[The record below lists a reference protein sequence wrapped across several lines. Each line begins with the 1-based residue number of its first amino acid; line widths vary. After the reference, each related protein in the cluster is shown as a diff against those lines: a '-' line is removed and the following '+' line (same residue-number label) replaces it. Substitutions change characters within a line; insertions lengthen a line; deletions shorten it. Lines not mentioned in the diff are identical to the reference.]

1 MFDIMSQAQ
10 NAIDAYNEALKAS
23 SANIANMNVIG
34 YKRVDVSFQSVYEKV
49 LSQGSGA
56 SGETGGTNPKQLGS
70 GMNVSNVSVDFSDGE
85 YSEANDIDLA
95 ISGNGLFIVSADD
108 GSTYRYTRAGQFSLD
123 SSGNLVTSAGYQVY
137 GLNSS
142 GSLVAITGLLG
153 NASDYSWNSGTGALL
168 YNGTATGY
176 RIAMTYF
183 TNPNGLVQSD
193 GTTFIATTASGDP
206 ATAQAPGGAAGS
218 ILTGQLEQSNVFYL
232 GESIDA
238 LEIQRA
244 MSANL
249 TMVRLASDIISSFI
263 KSLGG

>member
-1 MFDIMSQAQ
+1 MFDMMSQAR
-10 NAIDAYNEALKAS
+10 NAIEAYNEALKAS

-34 YKRVDVSFQSVYEKV
+34 YKRVDVSFQTVFERV
-49 LSQGSGA
+49 INQGSAA
-56 SGETGGTNPKQLGS
+56 SNEMGGTNPKQLGS
-70 GMNVSNVSVDFSDGE
+70 SMNVANVSVDFSDGE
-85 YSEANDIDLA
+85 YASANNIDLA
-95 ISGNGLFIVSADD
+95 ISGNGLFIVSADN
-108 GSTYRYTRAGQFSLD
+108 GETFRYTRAGQFSLN
-123 SSGNLVTSAGYQVY
+123 SSGNLVTAAGHQVY

-153 NASDYSWNSGTGALL
+153 NASDYSWNSGTGTLL
-168 YNGTATGY
+168 YSGTDTGY
-176 RIAMTYF
+176 RIALTSF
-183 TNPNGLVQSD
+183 TNPNGLVQAD
-193 GTTFIATTASGDP
+193 GSTFMETTASGAP
-206 ATAQAPGGAAGS
+206 ATPREVGGNVGS